1 MSTVLAKPYCD
12 KDVSEASET
21 ASTKSALRA
30 ESTILP
36 VGAPV
41 SEQKDTFWRQP
52 KHNLDSV
59 ATQPSVFDDPAT
71 LEQYRPPQ
79 NWENVHRFDPSA
91 RWTWREEYVSCV
103 QVDLARS

>member
-1 MSTVLAKPYCD
+1 MSTVLAKPYYD

-21 ASTKSALRA
+21 ASTKSVLRA
-30 ESTILP
+30 ESTIQP

-41 SEQKDTFWRQP
+41 SKQKDTFWRQP

-79 NWENVHRFDPSA
+79 TWENVHRFDPSA
-91 RWTWREEYVSCV
+91 RWTWREEYVSSV
-103 QVDLARS
+103 QVDLARN